1 MLPLCIA
8 FSGGML
14 IFLVLIPL
22 YIGSKLNSLIR
33 PVLAAI
39 KGIASLTAISFG
51 VAGIIKMVY
60 YSNNGDA
67 LPSLTNEMWLLAG
80 LILCAAGDI
89 TLIFSITAGGS
100 LFFLAHVSY
109 LVFFLRAGNFSP
121 ISILIFTLTAAM
133 VMCSLYQY
141 IGSVGKNKL
150 RLIMY
155 GIVVLACCSIGIML
169 PFQIGIAGFLPALG
183 CVLLAVSDYMLFR
196 NTYVEDTVLTDCIA
210 LNTYYTGIFLMA
222 LSLYL
227 KAFLVL

>member
-155 GIVVLACCSIGIML
+155 GIVVLACC
-169 PFQIGIAGFLPALG
+169 
-183 CVLLAVSDYMLFR
+183 LLAVSDYMLFR